1 MRVVQVQVLGAEYVR
16 FCATISSVQFHW
28 RSAAFTSSVLH
39 IFIVSVTLD
48 LEEATERRCD
58 TVPFDRVL
66 FVHFLHHCDV
76 HSLV

>member
-1 MRVVQVQVLGAEYVR
+1 MRVVQVQVLVLSTSESVR
-16 FCATISSVQFHW
+16 RSVQFHW
-28 RSAAFTSSVLH
+28 RSALTSSVLH